1 VVNDEID
8 AVQQRERVLQ
18 TLVAFASAQSELGR
32 LFARSRQM
40 HTTDA
45 AAIVEI
51 LAAEGR
57 GQPLTPARL
66 AERIALTTGAT
77 STLLNRL
84 EEAGHIVRTRE
95 HRDRRVVTLHSTQTI
110 HQTADAYY
118 APLSDQLH
126 AAMAECSP
134 ADLTLVEDFV
144 DRLRTVMSSYMH
156 HVGSPSAQTETH

>member
-1 VVNDEID
+1 MTDENVL
-8 AVQQRERVLQ
+8 AQQRERVMQ
-18 TLVAFASAQSELGR
+18 GFRAFASAESELGR

-51 LAAEGR
+51 LTAEER

-84 EEAGHIVRTRE
+84 EEAGHILRTRE
-95 HRDRRVVTLHSTQTI
+95 HSDRRIVTLHSTPAI
-110 HQTADAYY
+110 HEAADAFF
-118 APLSDQLH
+118 APLAHQLN
-126 AAMAECSP
+126 AAMSNYSA
-134 ADLTLVEDFV
+134 ADLHLVEDFV
-144 DRLRTVMSSYMH
+144 NRLRSTMSTYMNTVSSTTS
-156 HVGSPSAQTETH
+156 GD